1 MKTLKINHAA
11 VLVIVL
17 LSQIIGAMWFSPFL
31 FAEKWVML
39 TGKSMS
45 DFANASMTPYFV
57 SIVSSIITTYAI
69 AYLFKKLNVEN
80 FFTGMF
86 YAFIFWFAFVLVEL
100 MTFNS
105 FELRHYGL
113 TWIDAGKSFVT
124 FMVSGF
130 ILGIWKK
137 YDEPVEKT

>member
-17 LSQIIGAMWFSPFL
+17 LCQIIGAMWFSPFL

-45 DFANASMTPYFV
+45 DFANAGMTPYLV
-57 SIVSSIITTYAI
+57 SIVSSIITTYTM
-69 AYLFKKLNVEN
+69 AYLFVKLNVEN

-86 YAFIFWFAFVLVEL
+86 YAFIFWFGFVLVEL

-137 YDEPVEKT
+137 YDIPVEKT